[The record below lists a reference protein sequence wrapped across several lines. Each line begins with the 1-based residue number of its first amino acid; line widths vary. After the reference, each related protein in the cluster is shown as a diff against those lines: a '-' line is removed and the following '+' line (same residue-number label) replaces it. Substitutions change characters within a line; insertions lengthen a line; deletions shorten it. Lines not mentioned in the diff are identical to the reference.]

1 MRSMSLVL
9 PFLSK
14 SMINREEVIKRF
26 ITSLPQRHVVPD
38 NGRSVL
44 SGVIID
50 LDKNGRTKLIERIL
64 INEDHPF
71 DK

>member
-1 MRSMSLVL
+1 
-9 PFLSK
+9 
-14 SMINREEVIKRF
+14 